1 MLGLK
6 ATMRSNRRYLLI
18 QGSRSNVEKA
28 ILEFIGVLGWAD
40 AAPVFVS
47 EKNGQVVLCVNR
59 EGLTKV
65 RAAMTIAKED
75 LKVLRVSGTLKGL
88 EK

>member
-1 MLGLK
+1 MLNLK
-6 ATMRSNRRYLLI
+6 ATVRANRRYLLI
-18 QGSRSNVEKA
+18 QGIRSSVEKA

-59 EGLTKV
+59 EGLAKV
-65 RAAMTIAKED
+65 RAALALAKDELNI
-75 LKVLRVSGTLKGL
+75 LKVSGTLKGL